1 MLHAWHDVPTYCDES
16 QSSFNVIVEVT
27 KGSKVKY
34 ELDKPTG
41 ILRVD
46 RILYSSVVY
55 PANYGFIPQ
64 TYCDDNDPLDALVL
78 NTEPVEPLSI
88 VRARA
93 IGVMRM
99 EDSGKKDDKL
109 IAVHLDDP
117 EVAHYRDMKELP
129 PHLEHQIRH
138 FFEEYKVLEHKKV
151 IVEEFLGPDVAAKI
165 LRDAV
170 DLYRREAGKLR
181 PLALSPAK
189 RDEGR

>member
-16 QSSFNVIVEVT
+16 QTGFHVIVEVT

-117 EVAHYRDMKELP
+117 EVAHYMDMKELP

-170 DLYRREAGKLR
+170 DLYRREASKLR
-181 PLALSPAK
+181 P
-189 RDEGR
+189 R

>member
-1 MLHAWHDVPTYCDES
+1 MQHAWHDVPTYCDES
-16 QSSFNVIVEVT
+16 RTAFHVVVEVT

-34 ELDKPTG
+34 ELDKPSG

-46 RILYSSVVY
+46 RIFYSSIVY

-64 TYCDDNDPLDALVL
+64 TYCDDADPLDTLVL

-117 EVAHYRDMKELP
+117 EVAHYTNMKELP
-129 PHLEHQIRH
+129 PHLERQIRH
-138 FFEEYKVLEHKKV
+138 FFEEYKVLENKRV
-151 IVEEFLGPDVAAKI
+151 IVEEFLGPEVATKI

-170 DLYRREAGKLR
+170 ELYRREASTLR
-181 PLALSPAK
+181 P
-189 RDEGR
+189 RG

>member
-1 MLHAWHDVPTYCDES
+1 MLHAWHDVPTYCDEAGKD
-16 QSSFNVIVEVT
+16 FNVIIEVT

-34 ELDKPTG
+34 ELDKPSG

-46 RILYSSVVY
+46 RILYSSIVY
-55 PANYGFIPQ
+55 PSNYGFIPQ

-109 IAVHLDDP
+109 IAVHIDDP
-117 EVAHYRDMKELP
+117 EVAHYADMKELP
-129 PHLEHQIRH
+129 PHLERQIRH

-151 IVEEFLGPDVAAKI
+151 IVEEFLGPEVAAKI
-165 LRDAV
+165 LREAV
-170 DLYRREAGKLR
+170 DLYRREASKLR
-181 PLALSPAK
+181 P
-189 RDEGR
+189 R

>member
-1 MLHAWHDVPTYCDES
+1 MSHAWHDVPVYCDEG
-16 QSSFNVIVEVT
+16 QTSFHVIVEVT

-99 EDSGKKDDKL
+99 EDSGKMDDKL
-109 IAVHLDDP
+109 IVVHVDDP
-117 EVAHYRDMKELP
+117 EVAHYTDMKELP
-129 PHLEHQIRH
+129 PHLARQIRH

-181 PLALSPAK
+181 P
-189 RDEGR
+189 R

>member
-1 MLHAWHDVPTYCDES
+1 MLHAWHDVATYCDEA
-16 QSSFNVIVEVT
+16 QKDFNVIIEVT

-34 ELDKPTG
+34 ELDKPSG

-46 RILYSSVVY
+46 RILYSSIVY
-55 PANYGFIPQ
+55 PSNYGFIPQ

-117 EVAHYRDMKELP
+117 EVSHYTEMKELP

-151 IVEEFLGPDVAAKI
+151 IVEEFLGPDVAQKI
-165 LRDAV
+165 LREAV
-170 DLYRREAGKLR
+170 DLYRREAARLR
-181 PLALSPAK
+181 P
-189 RDEGR
+189 R

>member
-16 QSSFNVIVEVT
+16 QTSFHVIIEVT

-117 EVAHYRDMKELP
+117 EVAHYKDMTELP

-170 DLYRREAGKLR
+170 DLYRREASKLR
-181 PLALSPAK
+181 PPVLSPAR